1 VTLLAA
7 HVHVQLDTIDHS
19 DTSEPRDHIDNN
31 MKLPLFSLLAL
42 EGGTGRMC
50 AVPGSGNIV
59 AIAGRERETG
69 TWSVHLVDVDMLLL
83 LNSAPLLPHIPRP
96 AFSSVALN
104 AHTAG
109 DGTVH
114 VAAALLHSDNTVSW
128 VDASISSS
136 VAPSTALRA
145 TTVVFKLGNSVVEA
159 PLMREGAS
167 SVLLEDDGRA
177 RVKQVVGNS
186 LMNAAL
192 LDGNLLLAWRAK

>member
-1 VTLLAA
+1 M
-7 HVHVQLDTIDHS
+7 QLDTIDHS
-19 DTSEPRDHIDNN
+19 DTSEACDHIDNA

-83 LNSAPLLPHIPRP
+83 LNSAPLLPHISGPS

-136 VAPSTALRA
+136 GAPSTTRRA
-145 TTVVFKLGNSVVEA
+145 TSVVFKLGNSVVEA

-177 RVKQVVGNS
+177 RVKQVGGNS

-192 LDGNLLLAWRAK
+192 LDGNLLLAWRAR